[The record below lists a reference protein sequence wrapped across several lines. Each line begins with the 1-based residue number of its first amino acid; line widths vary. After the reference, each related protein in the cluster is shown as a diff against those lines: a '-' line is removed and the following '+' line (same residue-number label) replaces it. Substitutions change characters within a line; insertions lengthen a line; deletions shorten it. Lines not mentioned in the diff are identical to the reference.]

1 LNLAVS
7 SYNAFYRPH
16 APHHRKLLP
25 AFALAQTAD
34 VTHLAGVLSQSIK
47 GDYQVPPAFR
57 KVFRPVVI
65 NLALQTGTGQA
76 LQAVP
81 HPFHGGVIVIK

>member
-34 VTHLAGVLSQSIK
+34 VTHLAGVLSQFIK
-47 GDYQVPPAFR
+47 GDYQVPPPLSGKYSDQLSLTLR
-57 KVFRPVVI
+57 SRP
-65 NLALQTGTGQA
+65 ALDRLSRQCRTLFMA
-76 LQAVP
+76 A
-81 HPFHGGVIVIK
+81 